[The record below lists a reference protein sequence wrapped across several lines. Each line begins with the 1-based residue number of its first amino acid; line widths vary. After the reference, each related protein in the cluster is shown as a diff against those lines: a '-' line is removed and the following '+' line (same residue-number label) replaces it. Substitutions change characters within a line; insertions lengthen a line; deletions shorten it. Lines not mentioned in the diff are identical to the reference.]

1 MKIIISLIY
10 AMKTAL
16 WYGRILRWDALSILN
31 AAHLHKHWKKRPFPL
46 YASYAIIHHSFYGQE
61 IMKTIV
67 NWHARMA
74 SSAVWWDWGVTPAQ
88 QSDRI
93 SISVSGKAARSTM
106 ALLMTQMSVQ

>member
-1 MKIIISLIY
+1 
-10 AMKTAL
+10 
-16 WYGRILRWDALSILN
+16 
-31 AAHLHKHWKKRPFPL
+31 
-46 YASYAIIHHSFYGQE
+46 
-61 IMKTIV
+61 
-67 NWHARMA
+67 MA

>member
-1 MKIIISLIY
+1 M
-10 AMKTAL
+10 
-16 WYGRILRWDALSILN
+16 
-31 AAHLHKHWKKRPFPL
+31 
-46 YASYAIIHHSFYGQE
+46 
-61 IMKTIV
+61 

-106 ALLMTQMSVQ
+106 AFEDARAKVAKLVGANSAEGEEEIGSPHLMDFSSSRISRGSI

>member
-1 MKIIISLIY
+1 M
-10 AMKTAL
+10 
-16 WYGRILRWDALSILN
+16 RR
-31 AAHLHKHWKKRPFPL
+31 FQFCL
-46 YASYAIIHHSFYGQE
+46 YTLY
-61 IMKTIV
+61 TIV

-106 ALLMTQMSVQ
+106 ALLMTQMSVP